1 MQVIP
6 DLIVGSAIGLIG
18 AALYGL
24 SVVVYRSQADAA
36 GPIEVS
42 AIKMWVALP
51 FMVIMT
57 LLLPGIAAAFLPLAT
72 IWLLSLS
79 VLFGAVI
86 GDTVYLWSQ
95 ARIGVSYAFPIAM
108 SFPILT
114 FFMTVGFLGEA
125 FILSRLAG
133 AIIAVIGIILISN
146 EQNKSQQDN
155 ETPGKLDLLGILGA
169 ILTAL
174 LYAVGTTVLQVGIE
188 GVDPIAGNLIRV
200 VVGSFAFLPVV
211 AAAAMGRMR
220 IPSKRATT
228 YVIIAAFFG
237 MDRSH
242 NHVCHLFNRTSLCR
256 TCVCLL
262 PQGEVDKG
270 CWRRNSRDHSWCCSS
285 CSRVVKP
292 TELASTQH
300 TPQRHHRHAGTSLG
314 VSFQLSFA

>member
-1 MQVIP
+1 MQVTP

-18 AALYGL
+18 SALYGL

-57 LLLPGIAAAFLPLAT
+57 LLLPGIEAAFLPLAT

-86 GDTVYLWSQ
+86 GDTIYLWSQ

-114 FFMTVGFLGEA
+114 FFMTVGFLGES
-125 FILSRLAG
+125 FILSRLIG
-133 AIIAVIGIILISN
+133 VVIAVIGIILISN
-146 EQNKSQQDN
+146 EQNKPQQDN
-155 ETPGKLDLLGILGA
+155 ETSRKLDLLGILGA

-200 VVGSFAFLPVV
+200 VVGSVAFLPVI
-211 AAAAMGRMR
+211 AAAAIGKIR

-228 YVIIAAFFG
+228 YIIIAAFFG
-237 MDRSH
+237 MA
-242 NHVCHLFNRTSLCR
+242 VGSLLYVAAVAM
-256 TCVCLL
+256 TGATIISVI
-262 PQGEVDKG
+262 
-270 CWRRNSRDHSWCCSS
+270 SS
-285 CSRVVKP
+285 TAPLYAVPVSVFFLKEKLTKVAGVGILATIVGVV
-292 TELASTQH
+292 LVVV
-300 TPQRHHRHAGTSLG
+300 GL
-314 VSFQLSFA
+314 